1 MCGVLKMDSNRQR
14 IIQNNKSWSIQ
25 NLIMLRYEK
34 NKLYQEIQ
42 RIQKRCDEIALEM
55 GYRTEELREIANDEK
70 KVLIN
75 K

>member
-1 MCGVLKMDSNRQR
+1 MDSNRQR